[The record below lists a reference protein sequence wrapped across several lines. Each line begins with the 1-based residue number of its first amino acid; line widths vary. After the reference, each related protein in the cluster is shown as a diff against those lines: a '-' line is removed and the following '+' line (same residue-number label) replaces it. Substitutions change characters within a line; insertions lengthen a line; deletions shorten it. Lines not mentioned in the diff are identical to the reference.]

1 MATELVLL
9 GTAGAPAPVA
19 GRAGISSAV
28 VVDGRVFVVD
38 CGRGSPSAFAEA
50 GLDFA
55 RLEAVFLT
63 HLHADH
69 VGDLPGML
77 LYPWGWRAS
86 RPPVQVYGPPRPEAL
101 PDGDAIFHRV
111 TTIHPELPAPG
122 TADLVGHILAGF
134 AYHLNVMPLDARMP
148 DAGMLVRG
156 MDVAVP
162 AGSAGPVV
170 AFEDAA
176 VRVRAV
182 AVDHGRAVP
191 ALAYR
196 FDTADGS
203 VVFSGDTT
211 VSENLV
217 RLARAADI
225 LVHQVVDLD
234 YLRQHGAGEPEMA
247 RMAAS
252 LTDVTQVG
260 GVAERAGVREL
271 ILTHYLPADPRA
283 ITEEEWVRRA
293 GPGFTGRITAGR
305 DGLRRVLLRRAARLL
320 EDDVLAAG
328 EGQGA
333 GAGEAGLLGDVEAD
347 GVPIRDGGAQP
358 AVERHR
364 PGVGDGG
371 AAEFGAPALAG
382 QVGPDADGDV
392 QDGGLAGL
400 PRRAGGLAQAAEAE
414 QRVVLVGDG
423 PVALVGRKRLE
434 GVVDLPGTGLRFGGQ
449 GQAVLDGQLPH
460 AEGRHGLVAAGRH
473 RRTRDYWS
481 KSRTTRSAAGWDW
494 QASAYPAA
502 TSAGSR
508 A

>member
-55 RLEAVFLT
+55 QLEAVFLT

-69 VGDLPGML
+69 TGDLPGLL
-77 LYPWGWRAS
+77 LYPWGVRGS
-86 RPPVQVYGPPRPEAL
+86 RPPVRVYGPGRPSAL
-101 PDGDAIFHRV
+101 PEGDEIFHRV
-111 TTIHPELPAPG
+111 TTIHPELPDPG
-122 TADLVGHILAGF
+122 AADLVGHILAGF

-148 DAGMLVRG
+148 DAGSLVRG
-156 MDVAVP
+156 IDVSVP
-162 AGSAGPVV
+162 AAGPVV
-170 AFEDAA
+170 VFEDAA
-176 VRVRAV
+176 VRVSAV

-191 ALAYR
+191 ALGYR

-211 VSENLV
+211 VNENLIM
-217 RLARAADI
+217 LARGADI
-225 LVHQVVDLD
+225 LVHQVTDLD
-234 YLRQHGAGEPEMA
+234 YLRRHGAGEPEMA
-247 RMAAS
+247 RMIAS

-260 GVAERAGVREL
+260 SVAERAGVREL

-283 ITEEEWVRRA
+283 ITDEEWVRRA
-293 GPGFTGRITAGR
+293 GPGYTGRTTAGR
-305 DGLRRVLLRRAARLL
+305 DGLRRVLGLSGYRRLL

-328 EGQGA
+328 QGQRA
-333 GAGEAGLLGDVEAD
+333 GAGEAGLLGDVQAD

-382 QVGPDADGDV
+382 QVGSDADGDV
-392 QDGGLAGL
+392 QDGGVAGL
-400 PRRAGGLAQAAEAE
+400 ARRAGGLAEAAEAE
-414 QRVVLVGDG
+414 QRIVPVGDG
-423 PVALVGRKRLE
+423 PVALVRREWLE
-434 GVVDLPGTGLRFGGQ
+434 GVVDLPGDGLRFGSQ
-449 GQAVLDGQLPH
+449 GEAVLDGQLPH
-460 AEGRHGLVAAGRH
+460 AEGRDGLVTAGRH

-481 KSRTTRSAAGWDW
+481 KSRTTRSEAGCDW
-494 QASAYPAA
+494 QARAYPAA